1 MINQKAYDNQMSK
14 YEMIEQKVQNKV
26 QQFYLCFEKW
36 NFHTMERGKHKNQ
49 VNKIFWHYILG
60 KWDFLIQST

>member
-1 MINQKAYDNQMSK
+1 MINQTAYDNQMSK

-36 NFHTMERGKHKNQ
+36 NSQTMERGKHKNQ
-49 VNKIFWHYILG
+49 VNKNLLALHFKTEKAFW
-60 KWDFLIQST
+60 S

>member
-1 MINQKAYDNQMSK
+1 MSK

-36 NFHTMERGKHKNQ
+36 NFHTMEKGESTKIKLT
-49 VNKIFWHYILG
+49 KIFWHYILG
-60 KWDFLIQST
+60 KWDFLIQTT